1 MLTWTQVLAVGLLLS
16 LCLHA
21 WQLKLLADERQR
33 SNCWRSKAEA
43 NEFYL
48 SPQDFP
54 TVVVPESDCVRI
66 FTQQG
71 DNQP

>member
-33 SNCWRSKAEA
+33 SNCWRSKFHGA
-43 NEFYL
+43 NYYL
-48 SPQDFP
+48 TGQDFP
-54 TVVVPESDCVRI
+54 TVSVPVDLGGITISERDV
-66 FTQQG
+66 
-71 DNQP
+71 QP